1 MENHPNL
8 VCKQEW
14 NVGLILAIFDNCT
27 DDLKHG
33 CYALRIHKKETL
45 TTGQQQ
51 NNSRSRGSRLAAPH
65 SNKSSSNLHMTRQAR
80 RHDFFLTRPWN
91 NFVAGAG
98 QVVFSNLCFAQTQP
112 IFGWKNICS
121 QLFCSRLL
129 CKMDTL
135 LRQTP
140 RVGPCLSLLLWVD
153 SLIRW
158 TSR

>member
-1 MENHPNL
+1 MKNHPNL

-33 CYALRIHKKETL
+33 CYALRIHKKETITTVNTKIILEAGAQGWRLHIL
-45 TTGQQQ
+45 TPPLPTWKWLAKL
-51 NNSRSRGSRLAAPH
+51 RGII
-65 SNKSSSNLHMTRQAR
+65 
-80 RHDFFLTRPWN
+80 FFLTRPWN

-112 IFGWKNICS
+112 IFGWKNIYS

-129 CKMDTL
+129 CKIDTL
-135 LRQTP
+135 RRQTP
-140 RVGPCLSLLLWVD
+140 RVGPYLSSLLWVD

-158 TSR
+158 TSH